1 MSQKHPKTI
10 IKIKSNPWKIRV
22 KKFFFSKFADWR
34 GKISEERFSWNSLG
48 ACFRKYAIS
57 LKVVAR
63 LKNLEVKIPY
73 VKKYMTQNPE
83 KPQLIDSM
91 ILNFFFQIVLLTI
104 PFLQL
109 LHYIYKRKTP
119 QAVYVLHPK
128 TMIGA
133 TKVFLQKNFVNLSNE
148 LARDN

>member
-1 MSQKHPKTI
+1 MKYFYNDLFITEVQEYGKRHQEVFPKIVILMSQKHPKTI
-10 IKIKSNPWKIRV
+10 IKIKSNPWKIHV

-83 KPQLIDSM
+83 KP
-91 ILNFFFQIVLLTI
+91 
-104 PFLQL
+104 
-109 LHYIYKRKTP
+109 
-119 QAVYVLHPK
+119 
-128 TMIGA
+128 
-133 TKVFLQKNFVNLSNE
+133 
-148 LARDN
+148 

>member
-10 IKIKSNPWKIRV
+10 IKIKSNPWEIRV

-48 ACFRKYAIS
+48 ACFRQYAIS

-91 ILNFFFQIVLLTI
+91 ILIFFFKLYCSPYLFYCYCTI
-104 PFLQL
+104 FMKEKRLKQCMC
-109 LHYIYKRKTP
+109 YILKLCRS
-119 QAVYVLHPK
+119 H
-128 TMIGA
+128 
-133 TKVFLQKNFVNLSNE
+133 
-148 LARDN
+148 